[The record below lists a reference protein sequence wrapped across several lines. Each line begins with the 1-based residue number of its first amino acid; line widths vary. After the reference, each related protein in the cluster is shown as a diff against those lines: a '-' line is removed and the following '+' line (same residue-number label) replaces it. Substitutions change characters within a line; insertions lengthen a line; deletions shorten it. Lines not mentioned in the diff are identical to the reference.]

1 MIRVAL
7 IAVGNNNPDYSV
19 LEDTKIEEML
29 KNFEGERVYFKNVA
43 EDFGKLQE
51 ELFNITEKGI
61 ADLVLTAGG
70 TGFSRKN
77 ITPEATMAVIE
88 KETPGITEL
97 MRKETSTRFPNV
109 SLTRGRA
116 GIRKST
122 LIINLPDEKDEII
135 ESLKSLL
142 NIIPKGIKILKRDYS
157 NHKYYELK
165 LW

>member
-7 IAVGNNNPDYSV
+7 IAVGNKNPDFSI
-19 LEDTKIEEML
+19 LEDTGVGEILNSFDGEVVYL
-29 KNFEGERVYFKNVA
+29 KNIT

-51 ELFNITEKGI
+51 ELFTITEKGI
-61 ADLVLTAGG
+61 ADLLLTTGG
-70 TGFSRKN
+70 TGFARKN

-97 MRKETSTRFPNV
+97 MRKEVAARFPSV

-122 LIINLPDEKDEII
+122 LIINLPDEKNEII
-135 ESLKSLL
+135 ESLKCLCP
-142 NIIPKGIKILKRDYS
+142 IISKGIEILKKDYN
-157 NHKYYELK
+157 NHKYHELK